1 MHIALLIAC
10 LGCALAVVTD
20 VGTRRIPNVL
30 TLPLIAI
37 ALALAIAG
45 GVAQTVQTA
54 LIVAAF
60 LALGTALHRTGW
72 LGGGDIKL
80 GIGIAALLGYPLCVT
95 FVLYTGVAGGLLAV
109 AIALAQ
115 GRMALLGGQ
124 VRSAAYAAITRSA
137 SVTPVAAAPGDQRIP
152 YAIALAA
159 GLAATLVLP
168 YYFPTLRFGL

>member
-1 MHIALLIAC
+1 MHGAILVAC

-20 VGTRRIPNVL
+20 VGTRRIPNAL

-37 ALALAIAG
+37 ALAFAIAG
-45 GVAQTVQTA
+45 GVASFGQTA
-54 LIVAAF
+54 LVVAAF

-80 GIGIAALLGYPLCVT
+80 GIGIAALVGYPLCVT

-115 GRMALLGGQ
+115 GRGALLGGQ
-124 VRSAAYAAITRSA
+124 LRSAAYSAITRSA
-137 SVTPVAAAPGDQRIP
+137 SVVPVAAAPADQRIP

-159 GLAATLVLP
+159 GLAATLLLP
-168 YYFPTLRFGL
+168 YYVPSLRFGL